1 MSEVTQDSGAV
12 GENSQGGS
20 HGHSASEASDGV
32 GDVSGL
38 LKHKEKLLGE
48 NKKLKA
54 QLAELQRIAE
64 SAQQE
69 KLQAEGKKDELIN
82 SLKQEKE
89 QLKQKVLGTH
99 SAFATRI
106 IHGELKAEAAKA
118 GCVSLDDFVRL
129 VDIEAI
135 EVDENYNPDPEKV
148 KSLVQEAVK
157 TRPYLFSKTAPNI
170 NTKLPNGNTEGMD
183 LKKEDLSKLS
193 SKELLELAH
202 RRAREGKG

>member
-1 MSEVTQDSGAV
+1 MSEVTQDGSAV
-12 GENSQGGS
+12 NDGSQGES
-20 HGHSASEASDGV
+20 HAQSVNGTADGV

-54 QLAELQRIAE
+54 QLSELQRIAE

-69 KLQAEGKKDELIN
+69 KLQAEGKKDELIQ

-118 GCVSLDDFVRL
+118 GCVSLEDFVRL
-129 VDIEAI
+129 VDIDAI
-135 EVDENYNPDPEKV
+135 EVDESYNPDPEKV
-148 KSLVQEAVK
+148 KSLVQDAIK

-170 NTKLPNGNTEGMD
+170 NTRLPGGEVSEF
-183 LKKEDLSKLS
+183 KKEDLSKLS